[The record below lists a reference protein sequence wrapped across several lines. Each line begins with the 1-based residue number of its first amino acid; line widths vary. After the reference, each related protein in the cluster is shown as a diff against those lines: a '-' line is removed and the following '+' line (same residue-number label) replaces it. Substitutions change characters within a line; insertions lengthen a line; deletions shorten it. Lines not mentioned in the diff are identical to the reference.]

1 MFEFLKLCN
10 EYEKLSVVERG
21 LLIAG
26 KSAKVISKLKTLDLD
41 GVDPIKTLAAYIVG
55 SVTADGVIDEQEY
68 LLIYP
73 ALVKLFGENFDFAS
87 VKEAFRKNV
96 EGKKA
101 VKKYTQQ
108 LMTILSC
115 VDEEIKEDVVCLCL
129 CVVTVDRKISL
140 KERRYIKSL
149 IKA

>member
-26 KSAKVISKLKTLDLD
+26 KSAKVFSKLKTLDLD

-101 VKKYTQQ
+101 VKKYTQH
-108 LMTILSC
+108 LMTILS
-115 VDEEIKEDVVCLCL
+115 
-129 CVVTVDRKISL
+129 
-140 KERRYIKSL
+140 
-149 IKA
+149 